1 MFTKKLSIFNLIA
14 LLIHISL
21 SYGTQLKLVN
31 PKGVGEVSDKYPSLF
46 TPAGFTFAIWGLIY
60 VALLTFCIYHIVRAF
75 KADDNHPANRDTRK
89 IGYVFIVNNL
99 VTAGWLIAWTNEYLF
114 LSVILILIQLITLLI
129 IHRRLSIHDASRDM
143 PSKFFTQVPL
153 SIYFGWITIA
163 TLANTSTFLHSI
175 RWSGWGVSDINW
187 TITLIAT
194 AVMITVWVINRRRNT
209 IYGLVVLWAL
219 YGIMTRLEERDPI
232 NFQPIIWVAMGGM
245 AIVALAVLFSI
256 LRNLRI
262 KKIAH

>member
-1 MFTKKLSIFNLIA
+1 MSAKKLSIINLIG
-14 LLIHISL
+14 LLIHIAL

-31 PKGVGEVSDKYPSLF
+31 PQEVGEVSDKYPSLF

-60 VALLTFCIYHIVRAF
+60 LSLLTFCIYHIVRAY
-75 KADDNHPANRDTRK
+75 KEDDNHPANRDTRK
-89 IGYVFIVNNL
+89 IGYIFLVNNL
-99 VTAGWLIAWTNEYLF
+99 VTAAWLLAWTHEYLL
-114 LSVILILIQLITLLI
+114 LSVILIFTQLITLLI
-129 IHRRLSIHDASRDM
+129 IHRRLSIHDASRAM
-143 PSKFFTQVPL
+143 PSKFFTQFPL

-163 TLANTSTFLHSI
+163 TIANTSTFLHSI

-194 AVMITVWVINRRRNT
+194 AVMVTVWVINRRRNT

-219 YGIMTRLEERDPI
+219 YGIVTNLKERDAI
-232 NFQPIIWVAMGGM
+232 NFEPIIWVAMGGM